1 MSGSFAGG
9 GGGGG
14 GGGGR
19 DEDDDDDDDEG
30 DVVTNA
36 LFECP
41 PTLQIDSGIPQ

>member
-1 MSGSFAGG
+1 MSGSVA
-9 GGGGG
+9 GGGG

-19 DEDDDDDDDEG
+19 DEDDDDDDDDEG

-41 PTLQIDSGIPQ
+41 PPTLQIDSGIPQ